1 MYIELTGLTLNA
13 NPGIKIDTEG
23 FMQVTSLAL
32 GADFEGIVLHLD
44 NLLGGG
50 DFGETINNLL
60 SVLGPQIWDL
70 VSLQWP
76 KSKFSLILKYFQ
88 FWPDLMVNFKK
99 HCRNWKFWS
108 SSERPKPKFRPKF
121 RPNSA
126 EIVRPNLSVNPPKR
140 RNGQKRRFFVF
151 LAIILHFFFFCNFCQ
166 YVIFDDFNYVLR
178 NNQIAWFTVMLQL
191 QNTVCAL

>member
-70 VSLQWP
+70 VSLQ
-76 KSKFSLILKYFQ
+76 
-88 FWPDLMVNFKK
+88 
-99 HCRNWKFWS
+99 
-108 SSERPKPKFRPKF
+108 
-121 RPNSA
+121 
-126 EIVRPNLSVNPPKR
+126 
-140 RNGQKRRFFVF
+140 
-151 LAIILHFFFFCNFCQ
+151 
-166 YVIFDDFNYVLR
+166 
-178 NNQIAWFTVMLQL
+178 
-191 QNTVCAL
+191 